1 MLSNTIRMSLYK
13 GIAVKNRRIKI
24 VESRRIK
31 NVENTPYYSH
41 SITNALRY
49 YSHIYPCKGIAVKNR
64 RVKNVESGPIFH
76 MGLLCTEHHR
86 CSSVQFTSL
95 FACLSIRVSQW
106 RIGASNMCLF
116 YNLTHIWCAYS
127 IFDTYLMR
135 QICAHI
141 WRIGAWK
148 NMCTYS
154 AHQICVKYRI
164 GLFYIWHIFDAPRIG
179 ASNMWRIGLF
189 SA

>member
-24 VESRRIK
+24 VESRRIKNVESRRIK

-135 QICAHI
+135 
-141 WRIGAWK
+141 RE
-148 NMCTYS
+148 S
-154 AHQICVKYRI
+154 AHQIC
-164 GLFYIWHIFDAPRIG
+164 GE
-179 ASNMWRIGLF
+179 
-189 SA
+189 

>member
-1 MLSNTIRMSLYK
+1 MRIVPHNICDPAIPLYSLYKGIALKNRRIKYVENRPIFRLGLSLTKHHTQMLSNTIRMSLYK
-13 GIAVKNRRIKI
+13 DIAVKNRRIKI

-41 SITNALRY
+41 SITNALQY

-95 FACLSIRVSQW
+95 FACLSIRVSQ
-106 RIGASNMCLF
+106 
-116 YNLTHIWCAYS
+116 
-127 IFDTYLMR
+127 
-135 QICAHI
+135 
-141 WRIGAWK
+141 
-148 NMCTYS
+148 
-154 AHQICVKYRI
+154 
-164 GLFYIWHIFDAPRIG
+164 
-179 ASNMWRIGLF
+179 
-189 SA
+189 